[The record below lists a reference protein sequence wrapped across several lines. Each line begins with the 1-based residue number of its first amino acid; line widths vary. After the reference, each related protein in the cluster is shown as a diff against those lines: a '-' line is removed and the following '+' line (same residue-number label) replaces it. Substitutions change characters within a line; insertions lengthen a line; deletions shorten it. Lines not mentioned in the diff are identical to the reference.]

1 MKTFWASNILIA
13 LTLLLLATPDLQ
25 ARIRFNS
32 TLSIQI
38 DLEKL
43 DLSKAAFFSYVT
55 EVVRQ
60 KPFGLQT
67 YGQVPFRVCDLKL
80 KGRKLFDYETS
91 KGRNIRFISNPSCD
105 QIVIRRLLETNY
117 HYELKNLSAYDNRN
131 CIRAVEG
138 IFSPL
143 LEYYTIHYEDAI
155 HYEEKT
161 KPDCVLC
168 DEKERKRMEK
178 ITVVQKTIIEDC
190 RQEQEKVIEFLN
202 DLDETIEKAFQ
213 SKK

>member
-13 LTLLLLATPDLQ
+13 LTLLLLTTPDLQ
-25 ARIRFNS
+25 ARIRFDN

-43 DLSKAAFFSYVT
+43 NLSKAAFFSYVT

-67 YGQVPFRVCDLKL
+67 YGLVRFRVCDLKL
-80 KGRKLFDYETS
+80 EGRKLFDYETS
-91 KGRNIRFISNPSCD
+91 RGRNIRLISNPSCD

-143 LEYYTIHYEDAI
+143 LEYYTIHYE
-155 HYEEKT
+155 EKT

-178 ITVVQKTIIEDC
+178 ITSVQKTIIEDC
-190 RQEQEKVIEFLN
+190 HQEQEKVIEFLN
-202 DLDETIEKAFQ
+202 DLDKTIEKAFQ